1 MLELIKPTLEQ
12 LSFKQELLS
21 DEKTMLFNCKYGG
34 TIDFNRDR
42 WHSWYNKWIAS
53 SNSNYFYRYLYS
65 KKHQCFVGE
74 IAYHYEDDR
83 YLCDVI
89 IHSKYRNLG
98 YGGQGLDLLCECAK
112 ENGINVLYDDI
123 LLDNPS
129 VHMFLKHGF
138 HIVDKTNECYIVRK
152 YLI

>member
-1 MLELIKPTLEQ
+1 MLILVKPTIDE

-21 DEKTMLFNCKYGG
+21 DEETMSFNHKYGG

-42 WHSWYNKWIAS
+42 WKSWYDKWIAS
-53 SNSNYFYRYLYS
+53 NDPNYFYRYLYS
-65 KKHQCFVGE
+65 TKHQCFVGE
-74 IAYHYEDDR
+74 IAYHLEDNR

-98 YGGQGLDLLCECAK
+98 YGSKGLDLLCECAK
-112 ENGINVLYDDI
+112 ENGIDVLYDDI
-123 LLDNPS
+123 LFDNPS

-138 HIVDKTNECYIVRK
+138 EVIDETKECYIVRK
-152 YLI
+152 SLI

>member
-1 MLELIKPTLEQ
+1 MLELIKPTLKQ
-12 LSFKQELLS
+12 LSFKQELLN
-21 DEKTMLFNCKYGG
+21 DEETMSFNHKYGG

-42 WHSWYNKWIAS
+42 WQSWYDKWIGS
-53 SNSNYFYRYLYS
+53 KNPHYFYRYLYS
-65 KKHQCFVGE
+65 NEYQCFVGE

-98 YGGQGLDLLCECAK
+98 YGSKGLDLLCKCAK

-123 LLDNPS
+123 LLDNSS

-138 HIVDKTNECYIVRK
+138 HIVDKTEECYIVRK

>member
-1 MLELIKPTLEQ
+1 MLALIKPTLNQ

-21 DEKTMLFNCKYGG
+21 DEETMSFNPKYGG

-42 WHSWYNKWIAS
+42 WQLWYDKWIAS
-53 SNSNYFYRYLYS
+53 NHPNYFYRYLYS
-65 KKHQCFVGE
+65 IKQQCFVGE
-74 IAYHYEDDR
+74 IAYHLEENR

-98 YGGQGLDLLCECAK
+98 YGSKGLDLLCDCAK
-112 ENGINVLYDDI
+112 ENGIDVLYDDI
-123 LLDNPS
+123 LFDNPS

-138 HIVDKTNECYIVRK
+138 EVIDETKECYIVRK
-152 YLI
+152 SLI